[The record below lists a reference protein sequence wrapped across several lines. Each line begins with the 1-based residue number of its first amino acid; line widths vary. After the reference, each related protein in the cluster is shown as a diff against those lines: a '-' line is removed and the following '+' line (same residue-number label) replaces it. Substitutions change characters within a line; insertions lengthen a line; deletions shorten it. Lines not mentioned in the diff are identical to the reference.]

1 MSNAVNRAGIDIAA
15 CNEPGVDSGYFF
27 INDNVA
33 VGDDDVLNY
42 IFCIGT
48 TYIISTVIAKN
59 ANIFRNFDIPWRIEY
74 LTCIR
79 SKKL

>member
-1 MSNAVNRAGIDIAA
+1 MGFAVNRTGIDLAA
-15 CNEPGVDSGYFF
+15 SNEPGIDSGNVFV
-27 INDNVA
+27 NDDVT
-33 VGDDDVLNY
+33 VGDGDILNNV
-42 IFCIGT
+42 FRIGT
-48 TYIISTVIAKN
+48 PYIISTVIAKN